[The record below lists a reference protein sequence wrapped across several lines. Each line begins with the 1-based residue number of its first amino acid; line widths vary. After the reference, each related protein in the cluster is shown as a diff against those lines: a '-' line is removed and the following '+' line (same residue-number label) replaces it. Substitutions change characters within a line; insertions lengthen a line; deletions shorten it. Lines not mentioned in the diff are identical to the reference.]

1 MVREVRKEDAEKF
14 IKKAEEFYLSA
25 LENYQKKR
33 FNACTFDSS
42 QAIILS
48 NDAFCIFFLGR
59 RASKDHR
66 EAIQLHVQASAGKES
81 KREIIAEAL
90 EKRSEFGYTEKK
102 SSEKEANTLLI
113 RAKRFIDW
121 VKERIGYEQT

>member
-1 MVREVRKEDAEKF
+1 MVREVRKEEAEKF
-14 IKKAEEFYLSA
+14 IKKSEEFYLSA

-33 FNACTFDSS
+33 FDVCMFDSS
-42 QAIILS
+42 QAIILA
-48 NDAFCIFFLGR
+48 NDAFSIFFLGR

-66 EAIQLHVQASAGKES
+66 EAIQLHIQASLGKES

-102 SSEKEANTLLI
+102 SSEREASMLLV
-113 RAKRFIDW
+113 RARRFIEW
-121 VKERIGYEQT
+121 IKERMGYE